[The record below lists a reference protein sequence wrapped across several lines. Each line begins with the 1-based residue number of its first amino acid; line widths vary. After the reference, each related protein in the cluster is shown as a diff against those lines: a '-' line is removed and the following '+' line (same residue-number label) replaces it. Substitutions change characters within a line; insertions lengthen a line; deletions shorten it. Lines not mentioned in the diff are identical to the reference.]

1 MDEIILAPTE
11 LAKLFLTD
19 VVDANAGL
27 DYSAPDSAGRFYR
40 LVQHVG
46 ELTEVMLNASGQ
58 NGPAFLPRTYDGIW
72 RAAVAIAA
80 DALRI
85 GLEGDRLFIV
95 PTTACGLTPR
105 EKPEDEPEPAE
116 PEPAPVAA
124 DEPPA
129 GTLRLSRDPGSDT
142 LWNVDVLDAEEGWQ
156 SRAGRVHENYARGV
170 LARARKHDPEK
181 PKPAEGALRLTIIDV
196 DRIGL
201 NSYEVDRW
209 DGREWKTIAA
219 ASTLETALAF
229 MARHAA
235 GDVEHVATAA
245 HAIGMFRVRR
255 QETPTGEYFVLECRG
270 VAQWH
275 TTMSSPE
282 FETVVGVLRAL
293 RRDRA
298 APKEIGDTSLV
309 QILDGFDIDIWNGS
323 RWIECENGLS
333 LDDAMRRMDEIAT
346 GGTRVPLG
354 TAEQVSS
361 TPVDFDTLDRAER
374 YAEDLLEKVWR
385 APFVE
390 PATRELAHRLL
401 VSVILNMFDAQV
413 TPGEVV
419 GYLSGVPR
427 PKPASFTLGGQP
439 TGTPTAEHVE
449 DLINRIADTLP
460 DYSRETMEF
469 KRDTVAQ
476 IIKRLVNAG
485 MTDTTIKAMLLDR
498 QPAKRAEIHG
508 TFNAQGW
515 RPDMTRAGP
524 ALIEA
529 LNGIDSLFNF
539 SQSSR
544 EWFVN
549 TWAGLPAYDEV
560 IRHYDAWSAAQL
572 GTSGGLHGTFS
583 STGWI
588 PDMSKA
594 GEQLRTVCSRIG
606 LSHFKFAAEP
616 GYSDPREFFLE
627 QWHATPEARDEIVRH
642 YDAWS
647 AARTAEPD
655 AMVTR
660 QDADENY
667 KALIDGHTDIFS
679 TIAVVRSG
687 LDKVVAPGTEA
698 SRYINGALNR
708 IVNISSSALGK
719 VWPTDGVRTPTN
731 AEVDAMVTRSDR
743 EAELTECLETLRE
756 VIDVE
761 GSSQTGLT
769 WRMRAI
775 MIKDIDEALGREV
788 TPELAA
794 ACEPD
799 PVVAPAHIPG
809 AVTANTVTIFPA
821 AGQWRVVKDGKLV
834 AVDCTEEAAH
844 VLLGGLPQP
853 AVAPALPA
861 IPIGDRRMVT
871 LRSWGSDTVAHAV
884 ETWTGEKFKAIAIFA
899 DVDDAQKCLNGETPP
914 FMKAAPRRD
923 AEQLARIVRDL
934 VEYVETSSSLM
945 EARAATHARVAR
957 SHAVELLKR
966 YARA

>member
-58 NGPAFLPRTYDGIW
+58 NGPEFLPRTYDGVW

-105 EKPEDEPEPAE
+105 EKPEDAPEPAE
-116 PEPAPVAA
+116 PEPAPVAL

-181 PKPAEGALRLTIIDV
+181 PKPADGVLRLTIIDV

-201 NSYEVDRW
+201 NAYEVDRW
-209 DGREWKTIAA
+209 DGREWKTIAG

-235 GDVEHVATAA
+235 APAGESTSTAS
-245 HAIGMFRVRR
+245 HALGMFRVRR
-255 QETPTGEYFVLECRG
+255 QEAPNGEYFVLEHRG

-275 TTMSSPE
+275 TTVTSSD

-333 LDDAMRRMDEIAT
+333 LDDAMRRITEIAT
-346 GGTRVPLG
+346 AGTRVPLG
-354 TAEQVSS
+354 TAERVSS

-385 APFVE
+385 APFVD
-390 PATRELAHRLL
+390 PATRDLAYRLL

-427 PKPASFTLGGQP
+427 PKPASLTLGGQP
-439 TGTPTAEHVE
+439 SAERVE

-476 IIKRLVNAG
+476 IVKRLVNAG
-485 MTDTTIKAMLLDR
+485 MTDTAIKAMLLDR
-498 QPAKRAEIHG
+498 QPAKRADLHG
-508 TFNAQGW
+508 TFDSKGW
-515 RPDMTRAGP
+515 YPDMTRAGP
-524 ALIEA
+524 ALVEA
-529 LNGIDSLFNF
+529 LNGIGSLFNF

-583 STGWI
+583 STGWV

-647 AARTAEPD
+647 AARPASGAKPRAASDQTAIL
-655 AMVTR
+655 
-660 QDADENY
+660 ENVP
-667 KALIDGHTDIFS
+667 A
-679 TIAVVRSG
+679 
-687 LDKVVAPGTEA
+687 
-698 SRYINGALNR
+698 
-708 IVNISSSALGK
+708 
-719 VWPTDGVRTPTN
+719 

-743 EAELTECLETLRE
+743 EAELIECLETLRE

-775 MIKDIDEALGREV
+775 MIKDIDEALGREI

-799 PVVAPAHIPG
+799 PAVAPPHIPG
-809 AVTANTVTIFPA
+809 AVTAGGVTIFPA

-853 AVAPALPA
+853 AIAPALPP
-861 IPIGDRRMVT
+861 IPIGERRMVA

-884 ETWTGEKFKAIAIFA
+884 ETWTGEKFKALAIFA
-899 DVDDAQKCLNGETPP
+899 DVDDAQKCLDGETPP

-934 VEYVETSSSLM
+934 VEYVETSPSLM
-945 EARAATHARVAR
+945 EARAATHARLAEKHVADL
-957 SHAVELLKR
+957 SKR